1 VILIALALL
10 AAQPVADEP
19 AEDSLYTER
28 QPVRLAPLPVA
39 RAPGAFRDICMAGF
53 PDAAAFDRAAA
64 ASDLGFVRS
73 ERAERDSP
81 EWSSRHGRIVLHGA
95 EQRSREARRERRRG
109 EPGGGARRGPRLR
122 WLARCDFWMAIEER
136 LDEAAVVR
144 AIGAQLAPDVRPRE
158 EILGVS
164 WLLESPRQDAV
175 LKLVFLPSTDDDP
188 RLFTLSLQLLPIG
201 PWR

>member
-1 VILIALALL
+1 MILLALALL
-10 AAQPVADEP
+10 AAQPADEP
-19 AEDSLYTER
+19 EEGALYTER
-28 QPVRLAPLPVA
+28 QPVRLAPLPA
-39 RAPGAFRDICMAGF
+39 ERALGAFRDICMAGF
-53 PDAAAFDRAAA
+53 PDPAAFDRAAA
-64 ASDLGFVRS
+64 ASDLGFTRS

-81 EWSSRHGRIVLHGA
+81 EWSSRHGQIVLHGA
-95 EQRSREARRERRRG
+95 ERRSVESRRERRREG
-109 EPGGGARRGPRLR
+109 RGPGARGPRLR

-136 LDEAAVVR
+136 LDQGALVA
-144 AIGAQLAPDVRPRE
+144 AIGAELAPNARPRE

-175 LKLVFLPSTDDDP
+175 LKLVYIPSTDDDP